1 MQRGRLFIL
10 IGLLLLLATVALFFF
25 LNGLPG
31 IGGEAATP
39 TPPPEGTTAAEP
51 ELSKIVY
58 AIQPIPRG
66 AAIRADAVGFLPW
79 AASELPTNAITD
91 IAQVIDKL
99 AVYNIEPGEP
109 VLSSM
114 IVGPDELNRQQLSPT
129 GSDAALLI
137 PAGQVAMTIPMNR
150 LSAVGYALRE
160 GDHVNVLVSLLFV
173 DLEEVT
179 QTITPSIASIFTTVT
194 VDPLTGSA
202 SYSLQGIG
210 VEGQVKFSEGEGG
223 ITVPFLI
230 QPSEPQRPRLVVQ
243 QIIQDAVV
251 LHVGDFVEEES
262 PIAGPTATAVPDA
275 TALPPTPIPPPD
287 IITLIVPPQDALV
300 LNYFLYSKARFTLVL
315 RAANDPSRVATDSV
329 TLQYVLENPSFRI
342 PVPTQLQYGLQPAV
356 RDTRPPK
363 LSNEPSPKII
373 PLPDGTYICVGE
385 NCP

>member
-10 IGLLLLLATVALFFF
+10 IGLLLLLATVALFLI

-31 IGGEAATP
+31 GGGETTPAAP
-39 TPPPEGTTAAEP
+39 VVGEGTPVETP
-51 ELSKIVY
+51 VLDQIVI

-66 AAIRADAVGFLPW
+66 EAIRADAVGFLAWP
-79 AASELPTNAITD
+79 ASDLPTNAITD
-91 IAQVIDKL
+91 QAQVIGKMARYD
-99 AVYNIEPGEP
+99 IGQGEP
-109 VLSSM
+109 ILSSLVS
-114 IVGPDELNRQQLSPT
+114 ISPEEFSAT
-129 GSDAALLI
+129 GSEAALLI
-137 PAGQVAMTIPMNR
+137 PREKVAMTIPMNR

-179 QTITPSIASIFTTVT
+179 QTITPSIASVFTNVT
-194 VDPLTGSA
+194 VDPLTGST

-223 ITVPFLI
+223 ISIPFLI
-230 QPSEPQRPRLVVQ
+230 QPSENQRPRLVVQ
-243 QIIQDAVV
+243 QIVQDAVV
-251 LHVGDFVEEES
+251 LHVGDFMEEEA
-262 PIAGPTATAVPDA
+262 PIAGPTATPVPDA

-287 IITLIVPPQDALV
+287 IITLIVSPQDALV

-315 RAANDPSRVATDSV
+315 RAANDPSRVVTDSV
-329 TLQYVLENPSFRI
+329 TLQYVLENPNFRI
-342 PVPTQLQYGLQPAV
+342 AVPTQLQYGLQPAV

-363 LSNEPSPKII
+363 LFNEPSPKVI